1 VFAEIYGAVAGNM
14 ALQLKTTGGVYVG
27 GGIAPNI
34 LSLMKDRFFMENFL
48 DKGRFQDW
56 LERIPVRLILNEKAS
71 LLGAA
76 HYALDKKFVR
86 L

>member
-1 VFAEIYGAVAGNM
+1 MFVEIYGAVAGNM

-27 GGIAPNI
+27 GGIAPG
-34 LSLMKDRFFMENFL
+34 LVSLMKGRFFIENFL
-48 DKGRFQDW
+48 DKGRFRGW
-56 LERIPVRLILNEKAS
+56 LERIPVRLILNDKAS